1 MKILKSHLDE
11 KLGKKKS
18 VANLS
23 NQLTMLG
30 LEVDSI
36 AKLKSDFCIDIDL
49 TPNRGDCFSAL
60 GVAREIAASDQTS
73 LKKEKYSVKK
83 YGNSKTKVLV
93 QAKEACPKYSYLEIS
108 SLSLTNSK
116 GKVKELPQQINSRL
130 EAAGINLI
138 NPVVDI
144 LNYVMLDIGQPMHA
158 FDKNKIS
165 GDIKIRFAKNNEKI
179 NLLDDQTISLSEDCL
194 LITDAKGPIAFAG
207 IMGSKDSS
215 VEMDTSAV
223 VLESAFFAPKFIR
236 GKARKFGIQTDA
248 SQRFERG
255 VDFNLQLK
263 ALEMASALIIKYLGG
278 SCTKAKEIISNSDL
292 PKQKKINLSVNFL
305 NQKLG
310 TKLPIKKIKQ
320 LLQYLDIKI
329 IAAQSDLIKILTPSH
344 RFDLEIQ
351 EDLVEEIARLVGY
364 DNLPNRELKTA
375 QQNFSKTDYS
385 KTLELKK
392 FLTHN
397 NFQEVINYSFI
408 DDGLQNELEL
418 SKGIIKIQNPIT
430 ENLNSMRTSLFPG
443 LITNLISNAKR
454 GNDYLKIYEEG
465 KVFSKIKS
473 IKESNHLAGLIFDQ
487 EKKSWNRSST
497 FDFYSLKELVI
508 NITKFSNV
516 ADISLKK
523 SSSNIL
529 HPKISADVFKANK
542 KIGSFGKV
550 HPLILKTIN
559 FKKPFFYFEF
569 QTNELFNSKSTKL
582 VEPSKFPSIQRD
594 LAFIV
599 SEKLDY
605 IELFKE
611 ITKHAGKDLIDIK
624 LFDLF
629 KGGDLQKNQKSLAF
643 RLTWQSSKGTLE
655 DSFIDSVV
663 DGIVRNSK
671 SKFGAKL
678 RS

>member
-83 YGNSKTKVLV
+83 HGNSKTKVLV

-108 SLSLTNSK
+108 SLSLTNAK

-165 GDIKIRFAKNNEKI
+165 GDIKVRFAKNNEKI
-179 NLLDDQTISLSEDCL
+179 NLLDDKTISLSEDCL
-194 LITDAKGPIAFAG
+194 LITDAKRPIAFAG

-215 VEMDTSAV
+215 VEMNTSAV

-278 SCTKAKEIISNSDL
+278 SFTKAKEIISNSDL

-310 TKLPIKKIKQ
+310 TQLPIKKIKQ
-320 LLQYLDIKI
+320 LLRYLDIKI

-375 QQNFSKTDYS
+375 QQNFSKIDYS

-408 DDGLQNELEL
+408 DHGLQNELEL

-497 FDFYSLKELVI
+497 FDFYSLKELVL

-523 SSSNIL
+523 SSSNLL
-529 HPKISADVFKANK
+529 HPKISADIFKANK

-582 VEPSKFPSIQRD
+582 VEPSKFPSMQRD

-643 RLTWQSSKGTLE
+643 RLTWQSAKGTLE
-655 DSFIDSVV
+655 DSYIDSAI
-663 DGIVRNSK
+663 DKIVKNSK

>member
-18 VANLS
+18 VDKLS

-36 AKLKSDFCIDIDL
+36 SKLKSDFCIDIDL

-83 YGNSKTKVLV
+83 HGNSKTKVLV

-108 SLSLTNSK
+108 NLSLTNSK

-165 GDIKIRFAKNNEKI
+165 GDIKVRFAKNNEKV
-179 NLLDDQTISLSEDCL
+179 NLLDDQTISLSKDSL

-223 VLESAFFAPKFIR
+223 ILESAFFAPKFIR

-278 SCTKAKEIISNSDL
+278 SCTKAKEIVSNSDL

-305 NQKLG
+305 NQKIG
-310 TKLPIKKIKQ
+310 TQLPIKKIKQ
-320 LLQYLDIKI
+320 LLQYLDIEI
-329 IAAQSDLIKILTPSH
+329 IDVQSDLIKILTPSH

-569 QTNELFNSKSTKL
+569 QINELFNSKSTKL
-582 VEPSKFPSIQRD
+582 LEPSKFPSIQRD

-643 RLTWQSSKGTLE
+643 RLTWQSAKGTLE
-655 DSFIDSVV
+655 DSYIDSAI
-663 DGIVRNSK
+663 DKIVKNSK

>member
-1 MKILKSHLDE
+1 MKILKSHLEE
-11 KLGKKKS
+11 KLGKKKN
-18 VANLS
+18 VGKLS
-23 NQLTMLG
+23 DQLTMLG

-36 AKLKSDFCIDIDL
+36 TKIKTDYCIDIDL

-60 GVAREIAASDQTS
+60 GVAREIAAADQTV
-73 LKKEKYSVKK
+73 LKKEKSLLKFN
-83 YGNSKTKVLV
+83 GNSKTKVQV

-108 SLSLTNSK
+108 NLSLVDSK
-116 GKVKELPQQINSRL
+116 GKVKELPKQINSRL

-165 GDIKIRFAKNNEKI
+165 GDIKVRFAKNNEKI
-179 NLLDDQTISLSEDCL
+179 NLLDDQTISLSKDCL

-292 PKQKKINLSVNFL
+292 PKQKKINLSINFL
-305 NQKLG
+305 NEKLG
-310 TKLPIKKIKQ
+310 TQLSTNKVKQ
-320 LLQYLDIKI
+320 VLKYLDIQI
-329 IAAQSDLIKILTPSH
+329 LSANLDLIKILTPSH

-351 EDLVEEIARLVGY
+351 EDLVEEIARLIGY
-364 DNLPNRELKTA
+364 DNLPTKELKSS

-385 KTLELKK
+385 KVLELKK
-392 FLTHN
+392 FLANN

-418 SKGIIKIQNPIT
+418 SKGIIKIQNPLT

-465 KVFSKIKS
+465 KVFSRNKD
-473 IKESNHLAGLIFDQ
+473 IKESSYIAGLVFDQ
-487 EKKSWNRSST
+487 EKKSWNHSSS
-497 FDFYSLKELVI
+497 FDFFSLKEIIL
-508 NITKFSNV
+508 NLAKFSNV
-516 ADISLKK
+516 TDISLKK
-523 SSSNIL
+523 SKSNLL
-529 HPKISADVFKANK
+529 HPKISADIFKANK

-550 HPLILKTIN
+550 HPLILKKIN
-559 FKKPFFYFEF
+559 FKKPFFYFELK
-569 QTNELFNSKSTKL
+569 TNELFNSKNL
-582 VEPSKFPSIQRD
+582 NLLEPSKFPSTQRD

-599 SEKLDY
+599 SEKLGY
-605 IELFKE
+605 IELFEE
-611 ITKHAGKDLIDIK
+611 ISNCAGKDLIDIK

-629 KGGDLQKNQKSLAF
+629 KGGELQKNKKASL
-643 RLTWQSSKGTLE
+643 
-655 DSFIDSVV
+655 
-663 DGIVRNSK
+663 
-671 SKFGAKL
+671 
-678 RS
+678 

>member
-1 MKILKSHLDE
+1 MKILKSHLEE
-11 KLGKKKS
+11 KLGKKKN
-18 VANLS
+18 VGKLS
-23 NQLTMLG
+23 DQLTMLG

-36 AKLKSDFCIDIDL
+36 TKIKTDYCIDIDL

-60 GVAREIAASDQTS
+60 GVAREIAAADQTV
-73 LKKEKYSVKK
+73 LKKEKRLLKFN
-83 YGNSKTKVLV
+83 GNSKTKVQV

-108 SLSLTNSK
+108 NLSLVDSK

-130 EAAGINLI
+130 EASGINLI
-138 NPVVDI
+138 NPIVDI

-165 GDIKIRFAKNNEKI
+165 GDIKVRFAKTNEKI
-179 NLLDDQTISLSEDCL
+179 NLLDDQKISLSKDCL
-194 LITDAKGPIAFAG
+194 LITDANGPIAFAG

-215 VEMDTSAV
+215 VELDAKTV
-223 VLESAFFAPKFIR
+223 LLESAFFAPKFIR

-263 ALEMASALIIKYLGG
+263 ALEMASELIVKYLGG
-278 SCTKAKEIISNSDL
+278 SCTKTKEIVSNNYL
-292 PKQKKINLSVNFL
+292 PKQRKINLSINFL
-305 NQKLG
+305 NEKLG
-310 TKLPIKKIKQ
+310 TQLSINKAKQ
-320 LLQYLDIKI
+320 VLKYLNIQI
-329 IAAQSDLIKILTPSH
+329 LSVNSDLIKILTPSH

-351 EDLVEEIARLVGY
+351 EDLVEEIARLIGY
-364 DNLPNRELKTA
+364 DNLPTKELKSS

-385 KTLELKK
+385 KVLELKK
-392 FLTHN
+392 FLANN

-418 SKGIIKIQNPIT
+418 SKGIIKIQNPLT

-465 KVFSKIKS
+465 KVFYRNKDIQ
-473 IKESNHLAGLIFDQ
+473 ESSYIAGLVFDQ
-487 EKKSWNRSST
+487 EKKSWNHSSS
-497 FDFYSLKELVI
+497 FDFFSLKEIIL
-508 NITKFSNV
+508 NLAKFSNV
-516 ADISLKK
+516 TDISLKK
-523 SSSNIL
+523 SKSNLL
-529 HPKISADVFKANK
+529 HPQISADIFKANK

-550 HPLILKTIN
+550 HPLILKKIN
-559 FKKPFFYFEF
+559 FKKPFFYFELK
-569 QTNELFNSKSTKL
+569 TNELFNSKNL
-582 VEPSKFPSIQRD
+582 NLLEPSKFPSTQRD

-599 SEKLDY
+599 SEKLGY
-605 IELFKE
+605 IELFEE
-611 ITKHAGKDLIDIK
+611 ISNCAGRDLIDIK

-629 KGGDLQKNQKSLAF
+629 KGGELQKNKKSLAF
-643 RLTWQSSKGTLE
+643 RLTWQSGKETLE
-655 DSFIDSVV
+655 DSYIDSAVEK
-663 DGIVRNSK
+663 IIK
-671 SKFGAKL
+671 SLKNKFGAKL

>member
-18 VANLS
+18 VDNLS

-73 LKKEKYSVKK
+73 LKKEKYLVKK
-83 YGNSKTKVLV
+83 HGNSKTKVLV

-582 VEPSKFPSIQRD
+582 LEPSKFPSIQRD

>member
-73 LKKEKYSVKK
+73 LKKEKYLVKK
-83 YGNSKTKVLV
+83 HGNSKTKVLV

-179 NLLDDQTISLSEDCL
+179 NLLDDQTISLSKDCL

-582 VEPSKFPSIQRD
+582 LEPSKFPSIQRD

>member
-1 MKILKSHLDE
+1 
-11 KLGKKKS
+11 
-18 VANLS
+18 
-23 NQLTMLG
+23 
-30 LEVDSI
+30 
-36 AKLKSDFCIDIDL
+36 
-49 TPNRGDCFSAL
+49 
-60 GVAREIAASDQTS
+60 
-73 LKKEKYSVKK
+73 
-83 YGNSKTKVLV
+83 
-93 QAKEACPKYSYLEIS
+93 
-108 SLSLTNSK
+108 
-116 GKVKELPQQINSRL
+116 
-130 EAAGINLI
+130 
-138 NPVVDI
+138 
-144 LNYVMLDIGQPMHA
+144 
-158 FDKNKIS
+158 
-165 GDIKIRFAKNNEKI
+165 
-179 NLLDDQTISLSEDCL
+179 
-194 LITDAKGPIAFAG
+194 
-207 IMGSKDSS
+207 
-215 VEMDTSAV
+215 
-223 VLESAFFAPKFIR
+223 
-236 GKARKFGIQTDA
+236 
-248 SQRFERG
+248 
-255 VDFNLQLK
+255 
-263 ALEMASALIIKYLGG
+263 MASALIIKYLGG

-310 TKLPIKKIKQ
+310 TQLSIKKIKQ
-320 LLQYLDIKI
+320 LLQYLDIEI
-329 IAAQSDLIKILTPSH
+329 IEVQSDLIKILTPSH

-408 DDGLQNELEL
+408 DDGLQKELEL

-465 KVFSKIKS
+465 KVFSNIKS

-497 FDFYSLKELVI
+497 FDFYSLKELAL

-523 SSSNIL
+523 SSSNLL
-529 HPKISADVFKANK
+529 HPKISADIFKANK

-550 HPLILKTIN
+550 HPIILKTIN

-582 VEPSKFPSIQRD
+582 VEPSKFPSMQRD

-643 RLTWQSSKGTLE
+643 RLTWQSAKGTLE
-655 DSFIDSVV
+655 DSSIDSAI
-663 DGIVRNSK
+663 DKIVKNSK

>member
-1 MKILKSHLDE
+1 MKILKSHLEE
-11 KLGKKKS
+11 KLGRKKS
-18 VANLS
+18 VDKLS

-60 GVAREIAASDQTS
+60 GVAREIAAADQTS
-73 LKKEKYSVKK
+73 LKKENYSVKK
-83 YGNSKTKVLV
+83 HGNSKTKVLV
-93 QAKEACPKYSYLEIS
+93 EAKEACPKYSYLEIS
-108 SLSLTNSK
+108 NLSLTNSK
-116 GKVKELPQQINSRL
+116 GKAKELPPKINSRL

-138 NPVVDI
+138 NPIVDI
-144 LNYVMLDIGQPMHA
+144 LNYVMLDTGQPMHA

-165 GDIKIRFAKNNEKI
+165 GDIKVRFAKNNEKI
-179 NLLDDQTISLSEDCL
+179 KLLDDQKISDLN
-194 LITDAKGPIAFAG
+194 GPIAFAG

-215 VEMDTSAV
+215 VEMNTSAV
-223 VLESAFFAPKFIR
+223 VLESAFFAPKFVR

-263 ALEMASALIIKYLGG
+263 ALEMASSLIIQYLGG
-278 SCTKAKEIISNSDL
+278 SSTKAKEIISNNYL
-292 PKQKKINLSVNFL
+292 PKQKKISLSVNFL
-305 NQKLG
+305 NERLG
-310 TKLPIKKIKQ
+310 TQLPSKKIKQ
-320 LLQYLDIKI
+320 FLQHLDIEI
-329 IAAQSDLIKILTPSH
+329 LSAQPNLIKILTPSH

-351 EDLVEEIARLVGY
+351 EDLVEEVARLIGY
-364 DNLPNRELKTA
+364 DNLPIRKLKTTE
-375 QQNFSKTDYS
+375 QNFSKTDYS
-385 KTLELKK
+385 KVLDLKK
-392 FLTHN
+392 FLTNN
-397 NFQEVINYSFI
+397 NFQEVINYSFV
-408 DDGLQNELEL
+408 DDGLQNKLEL
-418 SKGIIKIQNPIT
+418 SDGMIKIQNPIT

-443 LITNLISNAKR
+443 LIANLISNAKR

-487 EKKSWNRSST
+487 EKKSWNSSGA
-497 FDFYSLKELVI
+497 FDFYSLKELAL
-508 NITKFSNV
+508 NITNFSNV
-516 ADISLKK
+516 ADVSLKK
-523 SSSNIL
+523 SDLHLL
-529 HPKISADVFKANK
+529 HPKISADIFKAKK
-542 KIGSFGKV
+542 KIGSFGRV
-550 HPLILKTIN
+550 HPLILKKIN
-559 FKKPFFYFEF
+559 FKKAFFYFEF
-569 QTNELFNSKSTKL
+569 QTNELFNSINTKL
-582 VEPSKFPSIQRD
+582 IEPSKFPSIQRD

-611 ITKHAGKDLIDIK
+611 ISKHAGNDLIDVK

-643 RLTWQSSKGTLE
+643 RLTWQSVKGTLE
-655 DSFIDSVV
+655 DSYIDSVI
-663 DGIVRNSK
+663 DKIVKNSK

>member
-18 VANLS
+18 VDNLS

-73 LKKEKYSVKK
+73 LKKVQYSVKK
-83 YGNSKTKVLV
+83 QGNSKTKVLV

-108 SLSLTNSK
+108 NLSLTNSK
-116 GKVKELPQQINSRL
+116 GKVKELPKQINYRL

-165 GDIKIRFAKNNEKI
+165 GDIKVRFAKNNEKI
-179 NLLDDQTISLSEDCL
+179 NLLDDQTISLSKDCL

-207 IMGSKDSS
+207 IMGSKDTS

-223 VLESAFFAPKFIR
+223 ILESAFFAPKFIR

-263 ALEMASALIIKYLGG
+263 AIEMASALIIKYVGG
-278 SCTKAKEIISNSDL
+278 SCTKAKEIISSSDL

-310 TKLPIKKIKQ
+310 TQLPIKKIKQ
-320 LLQYLDIKI
+320 LLQYLDIEI
-329 IAAQSDLIKILTPSH
+329 IAVQSDLIKILTPSH

-375 QQNFSKTDYS
+375 QQNFSIIDYS

-408 DDGLQNELEL
+408 DDSLQNELEL

-497 FDFYSLKELVI
+497 FDFYSLKELAL

-523 SSSNIL
+523 SSSNLL

-582 VEPSKFPSIQRD
+582 IEPSKFPSMQRD

-643 RLTWQSSKGTLE
+643 RLTWQSAKGTLE
-655 DSFIDSVV
+655 DSYIDSAI
-663 DGIVRNSK
+663 DKIVKNSK
-671 SKFGAKL
+671 NKFGAKL

>member
-73 LKKEKYSVKK
+73 LKKEKYLVKK
-83 YGNSKTKVLV
+83 HGNSKTKVLV

-165 GDIKIRFAKNNEKI
+165 GDIKVRFAKNNEKI
-179 NLLDDQTISLSEDCL
+179 NLLDDQTISLSKDCL

-582 VEPSKFPSIQRD
+582 LEPSKFPSIQRD

>member
-18 VANLS
+18 VDKLS

-36 AKLKSDFCIDIDL
+36 SKLKSDFCIDIDL

-108 SLSLTNSK
+108 NLSLTNSK
-116 GKVKELPQQINSRL
+116 GKVKELPKQMNSRL

-165 GDIKIRFAKNNEKI
+165 GDIKVRFAKNNEKV
-179 NLLDDQTISLSEDCL
+179 NLLDDQTISLSKDCL

-223 VLESAFFAPKFIR
+223 ILESAFFAPKFIR

-278 SCTKAKEIISNSDL
+278 SCTKAKEIVSNSDL

-310 TKLPIKKIKQ
+310 TQLPIKKIKQ
-320 LLQYLDIKI
+320 LLQYLDIEI
-329 IAAQSDLIKILTPSH
+329 IAVQSDLIKILTPSH

-392 FLTHN
+392 FLTYN

-408 DDGLQNELEL
+408 DDGLQKELEL

-497 FDFYSLKELVI
+497 FDFYSLKELTL

-523 SSSNIL
+523 SSSNLL
-529 HPKISADVFKANK
+529 HPKISADIFKANK

-582 VEPSKFPSIQRD
+582 VEPSKFPSMQRD

-643 RLTWQSSKGTLE
+643 RLTWQSAKGTLE
-655 DSFIDSVV
+655 DSYIDSAI
-663 DGIVRNSK
+663 DKIVKNSK

>member
-11 KLGKKKS
+11 KLGKKKN
-18 VANLS
+18 VDKLS

-60 GVAREIAASDQTS
+60 GVAREIAASDQIS

-83 YGNSKTKVLV
+83 HGNSKTKVLV
-93 QAKEACPKYSYLEIS
+93 QNKEACPKYSYLEIS
-108 SLSLTNSK
+108 NLSLTNSK
-116 GKVKELPQQINSRL
+116 GKAKELPQQINSRL

-165 GDIKIRFAKNNEKI
+165 GDIKVRFAKNNEKI
-179 NLLDDQTISLSEDCL
+179 NLLDDQTISLSKDCL
-194 LITDAKGPIAFAG
+194 LITDVKGPIAFAG

-215 VEMDTSAV
+215 VEIDTSEV

-278 SCTKAKEIISNSDL
+278 SCTKAKEIISKNDL

-310 TKLPIKKIKQ
+310 TQLPIKKIKQ
-320 LLQYLDIKI
+320 LLQYLDIEI
-329 IAAQSDLIKILTPSH
+329 IEVQSNLIKILTPSH

-385 KTLELKK
+385 QILELKK
-392 FLTHN
+392 FLTNN
-397 NFQEVINYSFI
+397 NFQEVINYSFV
-408 DDGLQNELEL
+408 DDCLQNELEL

-487 EKKSWNRSST
+487 EKKSWNRSSS
-497 FDFYSLKELVI
+497 FDFYSLKELAL

-516 ADISLKK
+516 SDVSLKK
-523 SSSNIL
+523 SDSHLL
-529 HPKISADVFKANK
+529 HPKISADIFKAHK

-559 FKKPFFYFEF
+559 FKKPFYYFEF
-569 QTNELFNSKSTKL
+569 QTNELFNSINTKL
-582 VEPSKFPSIQRD
+582 IEPSKFPSMYRD

-605 IELFKE
+605 IELSEE

-629 KGGDLQKNQKSLAF
+629 RGGDLQKNQKSLAF
-643 RLTWQSSKGTLE
+643 RLTWQSTKGTLE
-655 DSFIDSVV
+655 ESYIDSAI
-663 DGIVRNSK
+663 DKIVKNSK

>member
-11 KLGKKKS
+11 KLGKKKN
-18 VANLS
+18 VDKLS

-60 GVAREIAASDQTS
+60 GVAREIAASDQIS

-83 YGNSKTKVLV
+83 HGNSKTKVLV
-93 QAKEACPKYSYLEIS
+93 QNKEACPKYSYLEIS
-108 SLSLTNSK
+108 NLSLTNSK
-116 GKVKELPQQINSRL
+116 GKAKELPQQINSRL

-165 GDIKIRFAKNNEKI
+165 GDIKVRFAKNNEKI
-179 NLLDDQTISLSEDCL
+179 NLLDDQTISLSKDCL
-194 LITDAKGPIAFAG
+194 LITDVKGPIAFAG

-215 VEMDTSAV
+215 VEIDTSEV

-278 SCTKAKEIISNSDL
+278 SCTKAKEIISKNDL

-310 TKLPIKKIKQ
+310 TQLPIKKIKQ
-320 LLQYLDIKI
+320 LLQYLDIEI
-329 IAAQSDLIKILTPSH
+329 IEVQSNLIKILTPSH

-385 KTLELKK
+385 QILELKK
-392 FLTHN
+392 FLTNN
-397 NFQEVINYSFI
+397 NFQEVINYSFV
-408 DDGLQNELEL
+408 DDCLQNELEL

-487 EKKSWNRSST
+487 EKKSWNRSNS
-497 FDFYSLKELVI
+497 FDFYSLKELAL

-516 ADISLKK
+516 SDVSLKK
-523 SSSNIL
+523 SDSHLL
-529 HPKISADVFKANK
+529 HPKISADIYKAHK

-559 FKKPFFYFEF
+559 FKKPFYYFEF
-569 QTNELFNSKSTKL
+569 QTNELFNSINTKL
-582 VEPSKFPSIQRD
+582 IEPSKFPSMHRD

-605 IELFKE
+605 IELSEE

-629 KGGDLQKNQKSLAF
+629 RGGDLQKNQKSLAF
-643 RLTWQSSKGTLE
+643 RLTWQSTKGTLE
-655 DSFIDSVV
+655 DSYIDSAI
-663 DGIVRNSK
+663 DKIVKNSK

>member
-18 VANLS
+18 VDKLS

-83 YGNSKTKVLV
+83 HGNSKTKVLV

-108 SLSLTNSK
+108 NLSLTNSK

-165 GDIKIRFAKNNEKI
+165 GDIKVRFAKNNEKV
-179 NLLDDQTISLSEDCL
+179 NLLDDQTISLSKDCL

-215 VEMDTSAV
+215 VEMDTSVV

-310 TKLPIKKIKQ
+310 TQLPIKKIKQ
-320 LLQYLDIKI
+320 LLQYLDIEI
-329 IAAQSDLIKILTPSH
+329 IAVQSDLIKILTPSH

-497 FDFYSLKELVI
+497 FDFYSLKELAL

-523 SSSNIL
+523 SSSNLL
-529 HPKISADVFKANK
+529 HPKISADIFKANK

-582 VEPSKFPSIQRD
+582 VEPSKFPSMQRD

-605 IELFKE
+605 IELSKE

-643 RLTWQSSKGTLE
+643 RLTWQSAKGTLE
-655 DSFIDSVV
+655 DSYIDSAI
-663 DGIVRNSK
+663 DKIVKNSK

>member
-73 LKKEKYSVKK
+73 LKKEKYLVKK
-83 YGNSKTKVLV
+83 HGNSKTKVLV

-523 SSSNIL
+523 SSSNLL
-529 HPKISADVFKANK
+529 HPKISADIFKANK

-550 HPLILKTIN
+550 HPIILKTIN

-582 VEPSKFPSIQRD
+582 LEPSKFPSIQRD

>member
-1 MKILKSHLDE
+1 MKILKSHLEE
-11 KLGKKKS
+11 KLGKKKN
-18 VANLS
+18 VGKLS
-23 NQLTMLG
+23 DQLTMLG

-36 AKLKSDFCIDIDL
+36 TKIKTDYCIDIDL

-60 GVAREIAASDQTS
+60 GVAREIAAADQTV
-73 LKKEKYSVKK
+73 LKKEKRLLKFN
-83 YGNSKTKVLV
+83 GNSKTKVQV

-108 SLSLTNSK
+108 NLSLVDSK

-130 EAAGINLI
+130 EASGINLI
-138 NPVVDI
+138 NPIVDI

-165 GDIKIRFAKNNEKI
+165 GDIKVRFAKTNEKI
-179 NLLDDQTISLSEDCL
+179 NLLDDQKISLSKDCL
-194 LITDAKGPIAFAG
+194 LITDANGPIAFAG

-215 VEMDTSAV
+215 VELDAKTV
-223 VLESAFFAPKFIR
+223 LLESAFFAPKFIR

-263 ALEMASALIIKYLGG
+263 ALEMASELIVKYLGG
-278 SCTKAKEIISNSDL
+278 SCTKTKEIVSNNYL
-292 PKQKKINLSVNFL
+292 PKQRKINLSINFL
-305 NQKLG
+305 NEKLG
-310 TKLPIKKIKQ
+310 TQLSTNKVKQ
-320 LLQYLDIKI
+320 VLKYLDIQI
-329 IAAQSDLIKILTPSH
+329 LSANLDLIKILTPSH

-351 EDLVEEIARLVGY
+351 EDLVEEIARLIGY
-364 DNLPNRELKTA
+364 DNLPTKELKSS

-385 KTLELKK
+385 KVLELKK
-392 FLTHN
+392 FLANN

-418 SKGIIKIQNPIT
+418 SKGIIKIQNPLT

-465 KVFSKIKS
+465 KVFYRNKDIQ
-473 IKESNHLAGLIFDQ
+473 ESSYIAGLVFDQ
-487 EKKSWNRSST
+487 EKKSWNHSSS
-497 FDFYSLKELVI
+497 FDFFSLKEIIL
-508 NITKFSNV
+508 NLAKFSNV
-516 ADISLKK
+516 TDISLKK
-523 SSSNIL
+523 SKSNLL
-529 HPKISADVFKANK
+529 HPQISADIFKANK

-550 HPLILKTIN
+550 HPLILKKIN
-559 FKKPFFYFEF
+559 FKKPFFYFELK
-569 QTNELFNSKSTKL
+569 TNELFNSKNL
-582 VEPSKFPSIQRD
+582 NLLEPSKFPSTQRD

-599 SEKLDY
+599 SEKLGY
-605 IELFKE
+605 IELFEE
-611 ITKHAGKDLIDIK
+611 ISNCAGKDLIDIK

-629 KGGDLQKNQKSLAF
+629 KGGELQKNKKSLAF
-643 RLTWQSSKGTLE
+643 RLTWQSGKETLE
-655 DSFIDSVV
+655 DSYIDSAVEK
-663 DGIVRNSK
+663 IIK
-671 SKFGAKL
+671 SLKNKFGAKL

>member
-83 YGNSKTKVLV
+83 LGNSKTKVLV

-165 GDIKIRFAKNNEKI
+165 GDIKVRFAKNNEKI

-497 FDFYSLKELVI
+497 FDFYSLKELAL
-508 NITKFSNV
+508 NIAKFSNV

-523 SSSNIL
+523 SSSNLL
-529 HPKISADVFKANK
+529 HPKISADIFKANK

-582 VEPSKFPSIQRD
+582 LESSKFPSTQRD

-605 IELFKE
+605 IELSKE

>member
-36 AKLKSDFCIDIDL
+36 AKLKSDLCIDIDL

-60 GVAREIAASDQTS
+60 GVAREIAASNQTS
-73 LKKEKYSVKK
+73 LKKEKYLVKK
-83 YGNSKTKVLV
+83 HGNSKTKVLV

-582 VEPSKFPSIQRD
+582 LEPSKFPSIQRD

>member
-11 KLGKKKS
+11 KLGKNKS
-18 VANLS
+18 VDNLS

-73 LKKEKYSVKK
+73 LKKEKYLVKK
-83 YGNSKTKVLV
+83 HGNSKTKVLV

-165 GDIKIRFAKNNEKI
+165 GDIKVRFAKNNEKI
-179 NLLDDQTISLSEDCL
+179 NLLDDKTISLSEDCL
-194 LITDAKGPIAFAG
+194 LITDAKRPIAFAG

-215 VEMDTSAV
+215 VEMNTSAV

-278 SCTKAKEIISNSDL
+278 SCTKAKEIVSNSDL

-310 TKLPIKKIKQ
+310 TQLPIKKIKQ
-320 LLQYLDIKI
+320 LLQYLDIEI
-329 IAAQSDLIKILTPSH
+329 IDVQSDLIKILTPSH

-397 NFQEVINYSFI
+397 SFQEVINYSFI
-408 DDGLQNELEL
+408 DHGLQNELEL

-497 FDFYSLKELVI
+497 FDFYSLKELAL
-508 NITKFSNV
+508 NIAKFSNV

-523 SSSNIL
+523 SSSNLL
-529 HPKISADVFKANK
+529 HPKISADIFKANK

-582 VEPSKFPSIQRD
+582 LEPSKFPSIQRD

-663 DGIVRNSK
+663 DEIVRNSK

>member
-11 KLGKKKS
+11 KLGIKKS
-18 VANLS
+18 VDNLS

-36 AKLKSDFCIDIDL
+36 AKLKNDFCIDIDL

-60 GVAREIAASDQTS
+60 GVAREIAASYQVS

-83 YGNSKTKVLV
+83 HGNSKTKVIV

-108 SLSLTNSK
+108 NLSFTNSK
-116 GKVKELPQQINSRL
+116 GKVKELPKQINSRL

-165 GDIKIRFAKNNEKI
+165 GDIKVRFAKNNEKV
-179 NLLDDQTISLSEDCL
+179 NLLDDQTISLSKDCL

-215 VEMDTSAV
+215 VEVDTSAV
-223 VLESAFFAPKFIR
+223 ILESAFFAPKFIR

-278 SCTKAKEIISNSDL
+278 SCTKAKEIISNIDL

-310 TKLPIKKIKQ
+310 TRLPIKKIKQ
-320 LLQYLDIKI
+320 LLQYLDIEI
-329 IAAQSDLIKILTPSH
+329 IEVQSDLIKILTPSH

-465 KVFSKIKS
+465 KVFSKFKL

-497 FDFYSLKELVI
+497 FDFYSLKELTL

-523 SSSNIL
+523 SSSNLL
-529 HPKISADVFKANK
+529 HPKISADIFKANK

-550 HPLILKTIN
+550 HPLILKRIN

-582 VEPSKFPSIQRD
+582 VEPSKFPSMQRD

-605 IELFKE
+605 IELFNE

-643 RLTWQSSKGTLE
+643 RLTWQSAEGTLE
-655 DSFIDSVV
+655 DSYIDSAIEK
-663 DGIVRNSK
+663 IVRNSK

>member
-18 VANLS
+18 VDNLS

-73 LKKEKYSVKK
+73 LKKEQYSVKK

-108 SLSLTNSK
+108 NLSLTNSK
-116 GKVKELPQQINSRL
+116 GKVKELPKQINSRL

-165 GDIKIRFAKNNEKI
+165 GDIKVRFAKNNEKV
-179 NLLDDQTISLSEDCL
+179 NLLDDQTISLSKDCL

-223 VLESAFFAPKFIR
+223 ILESAFFAPKFIR

-255 VDFNLQLK
+255 VDFNIQLK

-310 TKLPIKKIKQ
+310 TQLPIKKIKQ
-320 LLQYLDIKI
+320 LLQYLDIEI
-329 IAAQSDLIKILTPSH
+329 IAVQSDLIKILTPSH

-408 DDGLQNELEL
+408 DDGLQKELEL

-497 FDFYSLKELVI
+497 FDFYSLKELAL

-516 ADISLKK
+516 TDISLKK
-523 SSSNIL
+523 SSSNLL
-529 HPKISADVFKANK
+529 HPKISADIFKANK

-550 HPLILKTIN
+550 HPIILKTIN

-582 VEPSKFPSIQRD
+582 VESSKFPSMQRD

-605 IELFKE
+605 IDLFKE

-643 RLTWQSSKGTLE
+643 RLTWQSAKGTLE
-655 DSFIDSVV
+655 DSYIDSAI
-663 DGIVRNSK
+663 DKIVKNSK

>member
-36 AKLKSDFCIDIDL
+36 AKLKSDLCIDIDL

-73 LKKEKYSVKK
+73 LKKEKYLVKK
-83 YGNSKTKVLV
+83 HGNSKTKVLV

-473 IKESNHLAGLIFDQ
+473 IEESNHLAGLIFDQ

-582 VEPSKFPSIQRD
+582 LEPSKFPSIQRD

>member
-1 MKILKSHLDE
+1 MKILKSHLEE
-11 KLGKKKS
+11 KLGRKKS
-18 VANLS
+18 VDKLS

-60 GVAREIAASDQTS
+60 GVAREIAAADQTS
-73 LKKEKYSVKK
+73 LKKENYSVKK
-83 YGNSKTKVLV
+83 HGNSKTKVLV
-93 QAKEACPKYSYLEIS
+93 EAKEACPKYSYLEIS
-108 SLSLTNSK
+108 NLSLTNSK
-116 GKVKELPQQINSRL
+116 GKAKELPPKINSRL

-138 NPVVDI
+138 NPIVDI
-144 LNYVMLDIGQPMHA
+144 LNYVMLDTGQPMHA

-165 GDIKIRFAKNNEKI
+165 GDIKVRFAKNNEKI
-179 NLLDDQTISLSEDCL
+179 KLLDDQKISLSRDCL
-194 LITDAKGPIAFAG
+194 LISDLNGPIAFAG
-207 IMGSKDSS
+207 VMGSKDSS
-215 VEMDTSAV
+215 VEMNTSAV
-223 VLESAFFAPKFIR
+223 VLESAFFAPKFVR

-263 ALEMASALIIKYLGG
+263 ALEMASSLIIQYLGG
-278 SCTKAKEIISNSDL
+278 SSTKAKEIISNNYL
-292 PKQKKINLSVNFL
+292 PKQKKISLSVNFL
-305 NQKLG
+305 NERLG
-310 TKLPIKKIKQ
+310 TQLPSKKIKKF
-320 LLQYLDIKI
+320 LQNLDIEI
-329 IAAQSDLIKILTPSH
+329 LSAQPNLIKILTPSH

-351 EDLVEEIARLVGY
+351 EDLVEEVARLIGY
-364 DNLPNRELKTA
+364 DNLPIRKLKTTE
-375 QQNFSKTDYS
+375 QNFSKTDYS
-385 KTLELKK
+385 KVLDLKK
-392 FLTHN
+392 FLTNN
-397 NFQEVINYSFI
+397 NFQEVINYSFV
-408 DDGLQNELEL
+408 DDDLQNKLEL
-418 SKGIIKIQNPIT
+418 SDGMIKIQNPIT

-443 LITNLISNAKR
+443 LIANLISNAKR

-487 EKKSWNRSST
+487 EKKSWNSSGA
-497 FDFYSLKELVI
+497 FDFYSLKELAL
-508 NITKFSNV
+508 NITNFSNV
-516 ADISLKK
+516 ADVSLKK
-523 SSSNIL
+523 SDLHLL
-529 HPKISADVFKANK
+529 HPKISADIFKAKK
-542 KIGSFGKV
+542 KIGSFGRV
-550 HPLILKTIN
+550 HPLILKKIN

-569 QTNELFNSKSTKL
+569 QTNELFNSINTKL
-582 VEPSKFPSIQRD
+582 IEPSKFPSIQRD

-611 ITKHAGKDLIDIK
+611 ISKHAGNDLIDVK

-643 RLTWQSSKGTLE
+643 RLTWQSVKGTLE
-655 DSFIDSVV
+655 DSYIDSVI
-663 DGIVRNSK
+663 DKIVKNSK

>member
-1 MKILKSHLDE
+1 MKILKSHLEE
-11 KLGKKKS
+11 KLGKKKN
-18 VANLS
+18 VGKLS
-23 NQLTMLG
+23 DQLTMLG

-36 AKLKSDFCIDIDL
+36 TKIKTDYCIDIDL

-60 GVAREIAASDQTS
+60 GVAREIAAADQTV
-73 LKKEKYSVKK
+73 LKKEKSLLKFN
-83 YGNSKTKVLV
+83 GNSKTKVQV

-108 SLSLTNSK
+108 NLSLVDSK

-130 EAAGINLI
+130 EASGINLI
-138 NPVVDI
+138 NPIVDI

-165 GDIKIRFAKNNEKI
+165 GDIKVRFAKTNEKI
-179 NLLDDQTISLSEDCL
+179 NLLDDQKISLSKDCL
-194 LITDAKGPIAFAG
+194 LITDANGPIAFAG

-215 VEMDTSAV
+215 VELDAKTV
-223 VLESAFFAPKFIR
+223 LLESAFFAPKFIR

-263 ALEMASALIIKYLGG
+263 ALEMASELIVKYLGG
-278 SCTKAKEIISNSDL
+278 SCTKTKEIVSNNYL
-292 PKQKKINLSVNFL
+292 PKQRKINLSINFL
-305 NQKLG
+305 NEKLG
-310 TKLPIKKIKQ
+310 TQLSINKAKQ
-320 LLQYLDIKI
+320 VLKYLNIQI
-329 IAAQSDLIKILTPSH
+329 LSVNSDLIKILTPSH

-351 EDLVEEIARLVGY
+351 EDLVEEIARLIGY
-364 DNLPNRELKTA
+364 DNLPTKELKSS

-385 KTLELKK
+385 KVLELKK
-392 FLTHN
+392 FLANN

-418 SKGIIKIQNPIT
+418 SKGIIKIQNPLT

-465 KVFSKIKS
+465 KVFYRNKDIQ
-473 IKESNHLAGLIFDQ
+473 ESSYIAGLVFDQ
-487 EKKSWNRSST
+487 EKKSWNHSSS
-497 FDFYSLKELVI
+497 FDFFSLKEIIL
-508 NITKFSNV
+508 NLAKFSNV
-516 ADISLKK
+516 TDISLKK
-523 SSSNIL
+523 SKSNLL
-529 HPKISADVFKANK
+529 HPQISADIFKANK

-550 HPLILKTIN
+550 HPLILKKIN
-559 FKKPFFYFEF
+559 FKKPFFYFELK
-569 QTNELFNSKSTKL
+569 TNELFNSKNL
-582 VEPSKFPSIQRD
+582 NLLEPSKFPSTQRD

-599 SEKLDY
+599 SEKLGY
-605 IELFKE
+605 IELFEE
-611 ITKHAGKDLIDIK
+611 ISNCAGKDLIDIK

-629 KGGDLQKNQKSLAF
+629 KGGELQKNKKSLAF
-643 RLTWQSSKGTLE
+643 RLTWQSSKETLE
-655 DSFIDSVV
+655 DSYIDSAVEK
-663 DGIVRNSK
+663 IIK
-671 SKFGAKL
+671 SLKNKFGAKL

>member
-73 LKKEKYSVKK
+73 LKKEKYLVKK
-83 YGNSKTKVLV
+83 HGNSKTKVLV

-523 SSSNIL
+523 SSSNLL

-582 VEPSKFPSIQRD
+582 LEPSKFPSIQRD